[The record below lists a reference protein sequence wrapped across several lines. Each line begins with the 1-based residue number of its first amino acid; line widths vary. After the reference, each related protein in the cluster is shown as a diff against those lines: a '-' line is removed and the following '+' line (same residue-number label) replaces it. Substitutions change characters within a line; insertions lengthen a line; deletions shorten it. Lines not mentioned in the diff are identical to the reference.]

1 MKAFKTRIRLKDLRS
16 IIDIPKD
23 IVSPEVEIII
33 LSDITSRK
41 PLSVKKERG
50 KVGGILNKYADSRLI
65 KNEKE
70 NAWTKIVEDKHGLL

>member
-1 MKAFKTRIRLKDLRS
+1 MKAFKAIIKLKDLGS

-33 LSDITSRK
+33 LSDTTPRK
-41 PLSVKKERG
+41 PLSVKRERG
-50 KVGGILNKYADSRLI
+50 KDGGILNKYADFRLI

-70 NAWTKIVEDKHGLL
+70 NAWTKIVENKHGLL